1 MSTQPRDSAGR
12 QGREAALDA
21 APLGPWPLIVAW
33 VVGLL
38 LGLAV
43 GIAPA
48 MAAEDV
54 IELEAGTHELLR
66 ESRAVVRV
74 AVGDP
79 AVADVNIINRRELLV
94 TGKRVGITSLLIWP
108 QGASEP
114 RSMRIRVGGLRDPG
128 AAADPDL
135 ARAQIDAGRGLSGP
149 LPNLLAHRRAL
160 GRVGPVEG
168 TVSDASVIDLE
179 TQVLT
184 EIRIAEVNRSSALRY
199 GLNLIRNTPGG
210 SATVTVPGSY
220 SGAVPG
226 GSVQLPMQ
234 NAFGLVVDRA
244 SGVLA
249 ALSLMESRGMART
262 LAEPSLVATSGQT
275 ASFLAGGE
283 FPVPV
288 AQGGSAAGGIT
299 VEYKEYGVRLNL
311 TPTVLSRERIA
322 LKVAPEVSELDF
334 NAGIQVGGVTV
345 PALVVR
351 RTDTMV
357 ELGSGESFLISG
369 LVNTALANNVN
380 KIPWLGDIPILG
392 AFFKSASVSREE
404 RELVMVVT
412 PHLVRPMAEGAR
424 QPPLPGAWAD
434 DYRPR
439 FDQVLFQEKGRFDP
453 AEFGFS
459 R

>member
-1 MSTQPRDSAGR
+1 MRIQWRGKKQVSAQALR
-12 QGREAALDA
+12 QVLRRAAGSGLR
-21 APLGPWPLIVAW
+21 AW
-33 VVGLL
+33 LALALL
-38 LGLAV
+38 LGAGTATAL
-43 GIAPA
+43 
-48 MAAEDV
+48 EDGAL

-79 AVADVNIINRRELLV
+79 AVAEVNIINRRELLV
-94 TGKRVGITSLLIWP
+94 TGKRVGVTSLLVWP
-108 QGASEP
+108 QGAREP
-114 RSMRIRVGGLRDPG
+114 RAMRIRVGGPLDRG
-128 AAADPDL
+128 AAPDAEL
-135 ARAQIDAGRGLSGP
+135 ARARIDAGRGLSGP
-149 LPNLLAHRRAL
+149 LPNLLAHRRAI
-160 GRVGPVEG
+160 GRVGAVEG
-168 TVSDASVIDLE
+168 GVADGSVIDLE

-184 EIRIAEVNRSSALRY
+184 EIRIAEVNRSSAQRY
-199 GLNLIRNTPGG
+199 GLNLMRTTPGG
-210 SATVTVPGSY
+210 SATLAGSGGLAGAQPGS
-220 SGAVPG
+220 GLLV
-226 GSVQLPMQ
+226 PMQ
-234 NAFGLVVDRA
+234 NAFNLVVDRS

-249 ALSLMESRGMART
+249 ALSLLESKGMART

-288 AQGGSAAGGIT
+288 AQGGATAGGIT
-299 VEYKEYGVRLNL
+299 VEYKEFGVRLNL

-351 RTDTMV
+351 RTDTTV

-380 KIPWLGDIPILG
+380 KIPWLGDIPVLG
-392 AFFKSASVSREE
+392 AFFKSASISREE

-412 PHLVRPMAEGAR
+412 PHLVRPMAEGAQ

-439 FDQVLFQEKGRFDP
+439 FDQILFQETGRFDP
-453 AEFGFS
+453 AAFGFS